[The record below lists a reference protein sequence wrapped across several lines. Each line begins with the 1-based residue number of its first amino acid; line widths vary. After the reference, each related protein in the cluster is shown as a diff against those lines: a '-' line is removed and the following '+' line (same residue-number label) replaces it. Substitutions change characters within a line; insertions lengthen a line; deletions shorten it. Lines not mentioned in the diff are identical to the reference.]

1 MVSIVSLQGVVAL
14 LGRFPALAGAD
25 LGVGESE
32 IVLVQGPNGAGKSTL
47 LRVCAGLLRI
57 ESGRAEVLGH
67 DLVADR
73 AAVRRSVGLLGHD
86 TALYDDL
93 TVEENLRF
101 WARASRIDDEAVPA
115 ALDRLGVAERLRDVA
130 VRNLSAGQRRR
141 TALAAVVVRRP
152 RLWLLDEPHSGLD
165 QGGRDL
171 IDQVILDAAS
181 AGATVML
188 ASHELDRTLDLA
200 TRHLTV
206 AGGTITSDERGGRE
220 PGATM
225 LRDAWLVATKDL
237 QIEWRSRSRSARSCP
252 SPASFSCCSAALDA
266 NRPVLLQA
274 TSGLFWVTIMF
285 VSTLAVQRSTSIE
298 TTDGARRGTAPG
310 RHRTA
315 GGVRREVH
323 CGCRAAARRRDRA
336 SHRRGRPLQR
346 RYRGVGTRVRDLS
359 DRHRWHCGGR
369 YPARSARGRRESP

>member
-25 LGVGESE
+25 LEVGESE

-67 DLVADR
+67 DLVTDR

-115 ALDRLGVAERLRDVA
+115 ALDRLGVADRLRDVA

-188 ASHELDRTLDLA
+188 ASHGLDRTLDLA

-206 AGGTITSDERGGRE
+206 AGGTITSDERGSRE
-220 PGATM
+220 PGGH
-225 LRDAWLVATKDL
+225 DAA
-237 QIEWRSRSRSARSCP
+237 
-252 SPASFSCCSAALDA
+252 
-266 NRPVLLQA
+266 
-274 TSGLFWVTIMF
+274 
-285 VSTLAVQRSTSIE
+285 
-298 TTDGARRGTAPG
+298 
-310 RHRTA
+310 
-315 GGVRREVH
+315 
-323 CGCRAAARRRDRA
+323 
-336 SHRRGRPLQR
+336 
-346 RYRGVGTRVRDLS
+346 
-359 DRHRWHCGGR
+359 
-369 YPARSARGRRESP
+369 

>member
-25 LGVGESE
+25 LEVGESE
-32 IVLVQGPNGAGKSTL
+32 IVLVQGPNGSGKSTL

-206 AGGTITSDERGGRE
+206 AGGTITSDERGSRE
-220 PGATM
+220 PGGH
-225 LRDAWLVATKDL
+225 DAA
-237 QIEWRSRSRSARSCP
+237 
-252 SPASFSCCSAALDA
+252 
-266 NRPVLLQA
+266 
-274 TSGLFWVTIMF
+274 
-285 VSTLAVQRSTSIE
+285 
-298 TTDGARRGTAPG
+298 
-310 RHRTA
+310 
-315 GGVRREVH
+315 
-323 CGCRAAARRRDRA
+323 
-336 SHRRGRPLQR
+336 
-346 RYRGVGTRVRDLS
+346 
-359 DRHRWHCGGR
+359 
-369 YPARSARGRRESP
+369 

>member
-25 LGVGESE
+25 LEVGESE

-130 VRNLSAGQRRR
+130 VRHLSAGQRRR

-206 AGGTITSDERGGRE
+206 AGGTITSDERGSRE
-220 PGATM
+220 PGGH
-225 LRDAWLVATKDL
+225 DAA
-237 QIEWRSRSRSARSCP
+237 
-252 SPASFSCCSAALDA
+252 
-266 NRPVLLQA
+266 
-274 TSGLFWVTIMF
+274 
-285 VSTLAVQRSTSIE
+285 
-298 TTDGARRGTAPG
+298 
-310 RHRTA
+310 
-315 GGVRREVH
+315 
-323 CGCRAAARRRDRA
+323 
-336 SHRRGRPLQR
+336 
-346 RYRGVGTRVRDLS
+346 
-359 DRHRWHCGGR
+359 
-369 YPARSARGRRESP
+369 

>member
-25 LGVGESE
+25 LEVGESE

-67 DLVADR
+67 DLVTDR

-115 ALDRLGVAERLRDVA
+115 ALDRLGVADRLRNVA

-206 AGGTITSDERGGRE
+206 AGGTITSDERGSRE
-220 PGATM
+220 PGGH
-225 LRDAWLVATKDL
+225 DAA
-237 QIEWRSRSRSARSCP
+237 
-252 SPASFSCCSAALDA
+252 
-266 NRPVLLQA
+266 
-274 TSGLFWVTIMF
+274 
-285 VSTLAVQRSTSIE
+285 
-298 TTDGARRGTAPG
+298 
-310 RHRTA
+310 
-315 GGVRREVH
+315 
-323 CGCRAAARRRDRA
+323 
-336 SHRRGRPLQR
+336 
-346 RYRGVGTRVRDLS
+346 
-359 DRHRWHCGGR
+359 
-369 YPARSARGRRESP
+369 

>member
-25 LGVGESE
+25 LEVGESE

-67 DLVADR
+67 DLVTDR

-115 ALDRLGVAERLRDVA
+115 ALDRLGVADRLRDVA

-181 AGATVML
+181 AGATVLL

-206 AGGTITSDERGGRE
+206 AGGTITSDERGSRK
-220 PGATM
+220 PGGH
-225 LRDAWLVATKDL
+225 DAA
-237 QIEWRSRSRSARSCP
+237 
-252 SPASFSCCSAALDA
+252 
-266 NRPVLLQA
+266 
-274 TSGLFWVTIMF
+274 
-285 VSTLAVQRSTSIE
+285 
-298 TTDGARRGTAPG
+298 
-310 RHRTA
+310 
-315 GGVRREVH
+315 
-323 CGCRAAARRRDRA
+323 
-336 SHRRGRPLQR
+336 
-346 RYRGVGTRVRDLS
+346 
-359 DRHRWHCGGR
+359 
-369 YPARSARGRRESP
+369 

>member
-1 MVSIVSLQGVVAL
+1 MSIVSLRGVVAL

-25 LGVGESE
+25 LEVGESE

-67 DLVADR
+67 DLLTDR

-93 TVEENLRF
+93 TVEQNLRF
-101 WARASRIDDEAVPA
+101 WARASRIDDDAVPA

-141 TALAAVVVRRP
+141 AALAAVVVRRP

-206 AGGTITSDERGGRE
+206 AGGTITSDERGSRE
-220 PGATM
+220 PGGH
-225 LRDAWLVATKDL
+225 DAA
-237 QIEWRSRSRSARSCP
+237 
-252 SPASFSCCSAALDA
+252 
-266 NRPVLLQA
+266 
-274 TSGLFWVTIMF
+274 
-285 VSTLAVQRSTSIE
+285 
-298 TTDGARRGTAPG
+298 
-310 RHRTA
+310 
-315 GGVRREVH
+315 
-323 CGCRAAARRRDRA
+323 
-336 SHRRGRPLQR
+336 
-346 RYRGVGTRVRDLS
+346 
-359 DRHRWHCGGR
+359 
-369 YPARSARGRRESP
+369 

>member
-25 LGVGESE
+25 LEVGESE

-67 DLVADR
+67 DLVTDR

-206 AGGTITSDERGGRE
+206 AGGTITSDERGSRE
-220 PGATM
+220 PGGH
-225 LRDAWLVATKDL
+225 DAA
-237 QIEWRSRSRSARSCP
+237 
-252 SPASFSCCSAALDA
+252 
-266 NRPVLLQA
+266 
-274 TSGLFWVTIMF
+274 
-285 VSTLAVQRSTSIE
+285 
-298 TTDGARRGTAPG
+298 
-310 RHRTA
+310 
-315 GGVRREVH
+315 
-323 CGCRAAARRRDRA
+323 
-336 SHRRGRPLQR
+336 
-346 RYRGVGTRVRDLS
+346 
-359 DRHRWHCGGR
+359 
-369 YPARSARGRRESP
+369 

>member
-25 LGVGESE
+25 LEVGESE

-47 LRVCAGLLRI
+47 LRLCAGLLRI

-67 DLVADR
+67 DLVTDR

-115 ALDRLGVAERLRDVA
+115 ALDRLGVADRLRDVA

-206 AGGTITSDERGGRE
+206 AGGTITSDERGSRE
-220 PGATM
+220 PGGH
-225 LRDAWLVATKDL
+225 DAA
-237 QIEWRSRSRSARSCP
+237 
-252 SPASFSCCSAALDA
+252 
-266 NRPVLLQA
+266 
-274 TSGLFWVTIMF
+274 
-285 VSTLAVQRSTSIE
+285 
-298 TTDGARRGTAPG
+298 
-310 RHRTA
+310 
-315 GGVRREVH
+315 
-323 CGCRAAARRRDRA
+323 
-336 SHRRGRPLQR
+336 
-346 RYRGVGTRVRDLS
+346 
-359 DRHRWHCGGR
+359 
-369 YPARSARGRRESP
+369 

>member
-1 MVSIVSLQGVVAL
+1 MVSIVSLRGVVAL

-25 LGVGESE
+25 LEVGESE

-67 DLVADR
+67 DLVTDR

-115 ALDRLGVAERLRDVA
+115 ALDRLGVADRLRDVA

-206 AGGTITSDERGGRE
+206 AGGTITSDERGSRE
-220 PGATM
+220 PGGH
-225 LRDAWLVATKDL
+225 DAA
-237 QIEWRSRSRSARSCP
+237 
-252 SPASFSCCSAALDA
+252 
-266 NRPVLLQA
+266 
-274 TSGLFWVTIMF
+274 
-285 VSTLAVQRSTSIE
+285 
-298 TTDGARRGTAPG
+298 
-310 RHRTA
+310 
-315 GGVRREVH
+315 
-323 CGCRAAARRRDRA
+323 
-336 SHRRGRPLQR
+336 
-346 RYRGVGTRVRDLS
+346 
-359 DRHRWHCGGR
+359 
-369 YPARSARGRRESP
+369 

>member
-25 LGVGESE
+25 REVGESE

-67 DLVADR
+67 DLVTDR

-115 ALDRLGVAERLRDVA
+115 ALDRLGVADRLRDVA
-130 VRNLSAGQRRR
+130 VRTLSAGQRRR

-206 AGGTITSDERGGRE
+206 AGGTITSDERGSRE
-220 PGATM
+220 PGGH
-225 LRDAWLVATKDL
+225 DAA
-237 QIEWRSRSRSARSCP
+237 
-252 SPASFSCCSAALDA
+252 
-266 NRPVLLQA
+266 
-274 TSGLFWVTIMF
+274 
-285 VSTLAVQRSTSIE
+285 
-298 TTDGARRGTAPG
+298 
-310 RHRTA
+310 
-315 GGVRREVH
+315 
-323 CGCRAAARRRDRA
+323 
-336 SHRRGRPLQR
+336 
-346 RYRGVGTRVRDLS
+346 
-359 DRHRWHCGGR
+359 
-369 YPARSARGRRESP
+369 

>member
-1 MVSIVSLQGVVAL
+1 MVSIVSLRGVVAL

-25 LGVGESE
+25 LEVGESE

-67 DLVADR
+67 DLVTDR

-101 WARASRIDDEAVPA
+101 WARVSRIDDDAVPA
-115 ALDRLGVAERLRDVA
+115 ALDRLGVAERLRDVT

-206 AGGTITSDERGGRE
+206 AGGTITSDERGSRE
-220 PGATM
+220 PGGH
-225 LRDAWLVATKDL
+225 DAA
-237 QIEWRSRSRSARSCP
+237 
-252 SPASFSCCSAALDA
+252 
-266 NRPVLLQA
+266 
-274 TSGLFWVTIMF
+274 
-285 VSTLAVQRSTSIE
+285 
-298 TTDGARRGTAPG
+298 
-310 RHRTA
+310 
-315 GGVRREVH
+315 
-323 CGCRAAARRRDRA
+323 
-336 SHRRGRPLQR
+336 
-346 RYRGVGTRVRDLS
+346 
-359 DRHRWHCGGR
+359 
-369 YPARSARGRRESP
+369 

>member
-25 LGVGESE
+25 LEVGESE

-67 DLVADR
+67 DLVTER

-101 WARASRIDDEAVPA
+101 WARASRVEADAVPA

-200 TRHLTV
+200 TRYLTV
-206 AGGTITSDERGGRE
+206 AGGTITSDQRGSRE
-220 PGATM
+220 PGGH
-225 LRDAWLVATKDL
+225 DAA
-237 QIEWRSRSRSARSCP
+237 
-252 SPASFSCCSAALDA
+252 
-266 NRPVLLQA
+266 
-274 TSGLFWVTIMF
+274 
-285 VSTLAVQRSTSIE
+285 
-298 TTDGARRGTAPG
+298 
-310 RHRTA
+310 
-315 GGVRREVH
+315 
-323 CGCRAAARRRDRA
+323 
-336 SHRRGRPLQR
+336 
-346 RYRGVGTRVRDLS
+346 
-359 DRHRWHCGGR
+359 
-369 YPARSARGRRESP
+369 

>member
-1 MVSIVSLQGVVAL
+1 MVSIVSRQGVVAL

-25 LGVGESE
+25 LEVGESE

-47 LRVCAGLLRI
+47 LRLCAGLLRI

-67 DLVADR
+67 DLVTDR

-115 ALDRLGVAERLRDVA
+115 ALDRLGVADRLRDVA

-206 AGGTITSDERGGRE
+206 AGGTVTSDERGSRE
-220 PGATM
+220 LGGH
-225 LRDAWLVATKDL
+225 DAA
-237 QIEWRSRSRSARSCP
+237 
-252 SPASFSCCSAALDA
+252 
-266 NRPVLLQA
+266 
-274 TSGLFWVTIMF
+274 
-285 VSTLAVQRSTSIE
+285 
-298 TTDGARRGTAPG
+298 
-310 RHRTA
+310 
-315 GGVRREVH
+315 
-323 CGCRAAARRRDRA
+323 
-336 SHRRGRPLQR
+336 
-346 RYRGVGTRVRDLS
+346 
-359 DRHRWHCGGR
+359 
-369 YPARSARGRRESP
+369 

>member
-1 MVSIVSLQGVVAL
+1 MSIVSLRGVVAL

-25 LGVGESE
+25 LEVGESE

-67 DLVADR
+67 DLVTDR

-93 TVEENLRF
+93 TVEQNLRF
-101 WARASRIDDEAVPA
+101 WACASRIDDDAVPA

-165 QGGRDL
+165 QSGRDL

-206 AGGTITSDERGGRE
+206 AGGTITSDERGSRE
-220 PGATM
+220 PGGH
-225 LRDAWLVATKDL
+225 DAA
-237 QIEWRSRSRSARSCP
+237 
-252 SPASFSCCSAALDA
+252 
-266 NRPVLLQA
+266 
-274 TSGLFWVTIMF
+274 
-285 VSTLAVQRSTSIE
+285 
-298 TTDGARRGTAPG
+298 
-310 RHRTA
+310 
-315 GGVRREVH
+315 
-323 CGCRAAARRRDRA
+323 
-336 SHRRGRPLQR
+336 
-346 RYRGVGTRVRDLS
+346 
-359 DRHRWHCGGR
+359 
-369 YPARSARGRRESP
+369 

>member
-25 LGVGESE
+25 LEVGESE

-57 ESGRAEVLGH
+57 DSGRAEVLGH

-165 QGGRDL
+165 QSGRDL

-206 AGGTITSDERGGRE
+206 AGGIITSDERGSCE
-220 PGATM
+220 PGGH
-225 LRDAWLVATKDL
+225 DAA
-237 QIEWRSRSRSARSCP
+237 
-252 SPASFSCCSAALDA
+252 
-266 NRPVLLQA
+266 
-274 TSGLFWVTIMF
+274 
-285 VSTLAVQRSTSIE
+285 
-298 TTDGARRGTAPG
+298 
-310 RHRTA
+310 
-315 GGVRREVH
+315 
-323 CGCRAAARRRDRA
+323 
-336 SHRRGRPLQR
+336 
-346 RYRGVGTRVRDLS
+346 
-359 DRHRWHCGGR
+359 
-369 YPARSARGRRESP
+369 

>member
-1 MVSIVSLQGVVAL
+1 VVSIVSLQGVVAL
-14 LGRFPALAGAD
+14 LGRFPALAVAD
-25 LGVGESE
+25 LEVGESE

-67 DLVADR
+67 DLVTDR

-115 ALDRLGVAERLRDVA
+115 ALDRLGVADRLRDVA

-206 AGGTITSDERGGRE
+206 AGGTITSDERGSRE
-220 PGATM
+220 PGGH
-225 LRDAWLVATKDL
+225 DAA
-237 QIEWRSRSRSARSCP
+237 
-252 SPASFSCCSAALDA
+252 
-266 NRPVLLQA
+266 
-274 TSGLFWVTIMF
+274 
-285 VSTLAVQRSTSIE
+285 
-298 TTDGARRGTAPG
+298 
-310 RHRTA
+310 
-315 GGVRREVH
+315 
-323 CGCRAAARRRDRA
+323 
-336 SHRRGRPLQR
+336 
-346 RYRGVGTRVRDLS
+346 
-359 DRHRWHCGGR
+359 
-369 YPARSARGRRESP
+369 

>member
-25 LGVGESE
+25 LEVGESE

-101 WARASRIDDEAVPA
+101 WACASRIDDEAVPA
-115 ALDRLGVAERLRDVA
+115 ALDRLGVAERLRNVA

-206 AGGTITSDERGGRE
+206 AGGTITSDERGSRE
-220 PGATM
+220 PGGH
-225 LRDAWLVATKDL
+225 DAA
-237 QIEWRSRSRSARSCP
+237 
-252 SPASFSCCSAALDA
+252 
-266 NRPVLLQA
+266 
-274 TSGLFWVTIMF
+274 
-285 VSTLAVQRSTSIE
+285 
-298 TTDGARRGTAPG
+298 
-310 RHRTA
+310 
-315 GGVRREVH
+315 
-323 CGCRAAARRRDRA
+323 
-336 SHRRGRPLQR
+336 
-346 RYRGVGTRVRDLS
+346 
-359 DRHRWHCGGR
+359 
-369 YPARSARGRRESP
+369 

>member
-25 LGVGESE
+25 LEVGESE

-130 VRNLSAGQRRR
+130 VRNLLRGNGVAPPSLRWSFA
-141 TALAAVVVRRP
+141 ALA
-152 RLWLLDEPHSGLD
+152 SGC
-165 QGGRDL
+165 
-171 IDQVILDAAS
+171 
-181 AGATVML
+181 
-188 ASHELDRTLDLA
+188 
-200 TRHLTV
+200 LT
-206 AGGTITSDERGGRE
+206 S
-220 PGATM
+220 
-225 LRDAWLVATKDL
+225 L
-237 QIEWRSRSRSARSCP
+237 
-252 SPASFSCCSAALDA
+252 
-266 NRPVLLQA
+266 
-274 TSGLFWVTIMF
+274 
-285 VSTLAVQRSTSIE
+285 
-298 TTDGARRGTAPG
+298 
-310 RHRTA
+310 
-315 GGVRREVH
+315 
-323 CGCRAAARRRDRA
+323 
-336 SHRRGRPLQR
+336 
-346 RYRGVGTRVRDLS
+346 TRVSIRAD
-359 DRHRWHCGGR
+359 
-369 YPARSARGRRESP
+369 AT

>member
-1 MVSIVSLQGVVAL
+1 MVSIVSLRGVVAL

-25 LGVGESE
+25 LEVGESE

-67 DLVADR
+67 DLVTDR

-115 ALDRLGVAERLRDVA
+115 ALDRLGVAERLRDVT

-206 AGGTITSDERGGRE
+206 AGGTITSDERGSRE
-220 PGATM
+220 PGGH
-225 LRDAWLVATKDL
+225 DAA
-237 QIEWRSRSRSARSCP
+237 
-252 SPASFSCCSAALDA
+252 
-266 NRPVLLQA
+266 
-274 TSGLFWVTIMF
+274 
-285 VSTLAVQRSTSIE
+285 
-298 TTDGARRGTAPG
+298 
-310 RHRTA
+310 
-315 GGVRREVH
+315 
-323 CGCRAAARRRDRA
+323 
-336 SHRRGRPLQR
+336 
-346 RYRGVGTRVRDLS
+346 
-359 DRHRWHCGGR
+359 
-369 YPARSARGRRESP
+369 

>member
-1 MVSIVSLQGVVAL
+1 MVSIVSLQGVVVL

-25 LGVGESE
+25 LEVGESE

-101 WARASRIDDEAVPA
+101 WARASRINDEAVPA

-206 AGGTITSDERGGRE
+206 AGGTITSDERGSRE
-220 PGATM
+220 PGGH
-225 LRDAWLVATKDL
+225 DAA
-237 QIEWRSRSRSARSCP
+237 
-252 SPASFSCCSAALDA
+252 
-266 NRPVLLQA
+266 
-274 TSGLFWVTIMF
+274 
-285 VSTLAVQRSTSIE
+285 
-298 TTDGARRGTAPG
+298 
-310 RHRTA
+310 
-315 GGVRREVH
+315 
-323 CGCRAAARRRDRA
+323 
-336 SHRRGRPLQR
+336 
-346 RYRGVGTRVRDLS
+346 
-359 DRHRWHCGGR
+359 
-369 YPARSARGRRESP
+369 